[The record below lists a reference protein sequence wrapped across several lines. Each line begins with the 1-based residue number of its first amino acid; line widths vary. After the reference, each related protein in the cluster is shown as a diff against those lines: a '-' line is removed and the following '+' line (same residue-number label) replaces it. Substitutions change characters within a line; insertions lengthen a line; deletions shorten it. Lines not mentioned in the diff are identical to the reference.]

1 MSAVPSFKE
10 DHVSQIPALLLL
22 QRLGWTYLSPERA
35 LALRGGRASRVIL
48 HAVLEEQ
55 LRVMNRIR
63 HKGETYAFS
72 EGNLQAALQAL
83 EEFPFDGLIRTN
95 ERVYDLLCLGKS
107 LPQMI
112 YGNTK
117 SFPLRYLDF
126 NEPAHNVF
134 HCTAEFSVERTGSHE
149 PRRPDLVL
157 FVNGIPL
164 AVIECKRPDL
174 KDPMGQAISQMI
186 RNQRDDEIPSLF
198 LPSQIL
204 FALATNEAKY
214 ATTGARPE
222 FWTAWREAD
231 DPDPAIRELLAKP
244 LPEEALKET
253 FRGLFRYARRYF
265 EELEAG
271 GQRKVTEQDRLLSA
285 LCRPQRLLEMMY
297 RFILFD
303 GGEKKIARYP
313 QYFCVQTIM
322 ERVRTLDAE
331 GRRQGGVVWHTQG
344 SGKSLTM
351 VLLAKAI
358 ALAADIENP
367 RIVLV
372 TDRVD
377 LDDQIAGT
385 FQHCGKELVQARAG
399 RHLVELLADHKTRIV
414 STVIDKFES
423 ALKRKDFANPDRNIF
438 VLVDEGHRTQY
449 GPLHTMMRKAL
460 PNACYLAFTGT
471 PVMKKDRN
479 TLERFGGLIEPPY
492 TIRDAVADRAVVPLL
507 YEGRD
512 AALSVDAKPIDSW
525 FEKTTSGLLREQA
538 ADLKR
543 KYAAANQLSKAE
555 QRIKRIAWDVS
566 LHFYETWHGTP
577 FKGQLVAP
585 DKATA
590 LRFKDFLDE
599 FNMVSSEVLIS
610 GPDERE
616 GYEDTQDEPK
626 EAVVRFWKKM
636 MARYGTEKEY
646 NRQLISAFKKGDTP
660 EIIIVVDKLLTGFD
674 APRNAVLYLAKPI
687 EGHSLLQAIARV
699 NRLYPGK
706 EFGFVVDYQGVLS
719 ELNRA
724 LDLYGHLPD
733 FSQEDL
739 GGTLTDVC
747 EVVAQLPQKHS
758 DLVEVFKGVRNRRD
772 SEEFERLL
780 ADPATRD
787 RFYERLSAYAR
798 NLGVAL
804 STVRFIQDTPRS
816 RIEDYKKDLRFYMNL
831 RTSVRRRYGEA
842 VDFKEYEQRIQKLL
856 DTHVGA
862 DEVAPITKLVNIF
875 DKDAFTKEVEKV
887 HGTASKAD
895 LIAYRTQASI
905 TEKWDEDP
913 AFYKR
918 FSELIKE
925 AIEAFRAHR
934 LSDAQYLRR
943 VTELFHAVVNHTDEE
958 IPLSLRTRDVP
969 RAFFGIIRESL
980 EPKGLKKEILA
991 TLGVEAALRID
1002 EIIQAHR
1009 IVNWE
1014 SNTDVQNQMLT
1025 LIEDA
1030 LFELKGRHGVE
1041 LGFEEMDA
1049 IMERCLDIARVRYRT

>member
-1 MSAVPSFKE
+1 MTTPSFKE
-10 DHVSQIPALLLL
+10 DHISQIPALLLL
-22 QRLGWTYLSPERA
+22 QRLGWAYLSPDRA

-48 HAVLEEQ
+48 HAVLEER
-55 LRVMNRIR
+55 LRAMNRIR

-95 ERVYDLLCLGKS
+95 ERIYDLLCLGKS

-112 YGNTK
+112 YGDTK

-126 NEPAHNVF
+126 DTPSNNAF

-186 RNQRDDEIPSLF
+186 RNQRDDEIPALF
-198 LPSQIL
+198 LPSQL
-204 FALATNEAKY
+204 LLALSMNEAKY
-214 ATTGARPE
+214 TTTGARPE
-222 FWTAWREAD
+222 FWTTWREAE
-231 DPDPAIRELLAKP
+231 DPDSAIRELLGKP
-244 LPEEALKET
+244 LPKEALSET
-253 FRGLFRYARRYF
+253 FLGPFRYARKYF
-265 EELEAG
+265 EELEAAG
-271 GQRKVTEQDRLLSA
+271 TRKVTEQDRLLHA
-285 LCRPQRLLEMMY
+285 VCRPQRLLELMF

-313 QYFCVQTIM
+313 QYFCVHKVL
-322 ERVRTLDAE
+322 ERMRTFDAE

-358 ALAADIENP
+358 ALEPTIENP

-385 FQHCGKELVQARAG
+385 FQHCGRELVQARAG

-423 ALKRKDFANPDRNIF
+423 ALKRKDFENPDRNIF

-449 GPLHTMMRKAL
+449 GPLHAMMRAAL

-479 TLERFGGLIEPPY
+479 TLDRFGGLIDPPY
-492 TIRDAVADRAVVPLL
+492 TIRDAVADHAVVPLL

-512 AALSVDAKPIDSW
+512 TTLSVDARPIDSW

-599 FNMVSSEVLIS
+599 FNMVTSEVLIS

-616 GYEDTQDEPK
+616 GYDDTQEEPK
-626 EAVVRFWKKM
+626 EAIVRFWKKI
-636 MARYGTEKEY
+636 MAKYGTEKEY
-646 NRQLISAFKKGDTP
+646 NRQLIAAFKKGDTP

-706 EFGFVVDYQGVLS
+706 EYGFVVDYQGVLS

-724 LDLYGHLPD
+724 LDLYGKLPE
-733 FSQEDL
+733 FAEQDL
-739 GGTLTDVC
+739 SETLTDVT
-747 EVVAQLPQKHS
+747 EIVAQLPQKHS
-758 DLVEVFKGVRNRRD
+758 DLLEVFKGIRNRRD
-772 SEEFERLL
+772 EEEFERLL
-780 ADPATRD
+780 ADPAARE

-816 RIEDYKKDLRFYMNL
+816 KVEDYKKDLRFYMNL
-831 RTSVRRRYGEA
+831 RSSVRRRYGEA
-842 VDFKEYEQRIQKLL
+842 VDFKDYEERIQKLV

-862 DEVAPITKLVNIF
+862 DEVEPITRLVNVF
-875 DKDAFTKEVEKV
+875 DKDAFAKEVEKA

-905 TEKWDEDP
+905 SEKWEEDP

-918 FSELIKE
+918 FSELIRE
-925 AIEAFRAHR
+925 TIASFRARR
-934 LSDAQYLRR
+934 LSDAQYLKR
-943 VTELFHAVVNHTDEE
+943 VTELFNAVVNHTDED
-958 IPLSLRTRDVP
+958 IPPELRTRDVA
-969 RAFFGIIRESL
+969 RALFGLIRESL
-980 EPKGLKKEILA
+980 EPRKVEATVLA
-991 TLGVEAALRID
+991 SFGSEAALRID
-1002 EIIQAHR
+1002 EIIQRQR

-1014 SNTDVQNQMLT
+1014 TNADVQNQMRT

-1030 LFELKGRHGVE
+1030 LFELKAKHRIE

-1049 IMERCLDIARVRYRT
+1049 IMDRCLDVARVRYRT